1 MPWPN
6 DVRFKRYIQQC
17 TIPRALILR
26 TLLRM
31 LLHDDTVL
39 KLTERF
45 KSKKVEHLKNGIWHF
60 HEAILF
66 WITRQR
72 LHIQRDT
79 KYLSIFSP
87 NAGKCGPEKLRI
99 WTIFTQWHSQK
110 LSIFSGQPLLILL
123 HQKVQAFETVP
134 NLFTKRT
141 AWKTSSTSES
151 YSGPCQTYLI
161 KFFWKQ
167 LMALAIYFFKTQ
179 KTFFFG

>member
-1 MPWPN
+1 MEY
-6 DVRFKRYIQQC
+6 DISMKQFC
-17 TIPRALILR
+17 FE
-26 TLLRM
+26 
-31 LLHDDTVL
+31 LHVKDYTYR
-39 KLTERF
+39 E
-45 KSKKVEHLKNGIWHF
+45 I
-60 HEAILF
+60 
-66 WITRQR
+66 
-72 LHIQRDT
+72 
-79 KYLSIFSP
+79 LSIYPYSVP
-87 NAGKCGPEKLRI
+87 MRENADQKKLRI